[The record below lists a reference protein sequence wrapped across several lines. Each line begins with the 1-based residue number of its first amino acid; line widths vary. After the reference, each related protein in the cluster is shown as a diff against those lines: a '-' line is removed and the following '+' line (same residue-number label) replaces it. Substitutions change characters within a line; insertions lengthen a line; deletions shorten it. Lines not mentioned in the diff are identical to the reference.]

1 MTHDFIGE
9 TVIGSEQPQTG
20 IPPESQPRLGL
31 METNQIHRPDDPD
44 QLIFA
49 EEAESNPGVIHSPW
63 KVLLVDDDAAIHQ
76 AIRVAL
82 QNFSF
87 QHRPLEFISAYSG
100 PEALELLSANPD
112 TAIMLLDVI
121 METQDAGLRV
131 VQQIRSHDKN
141 RAIRIVLITGQ
152 PGQAPEESL
161 ILDYDINDY
170 KTKLQLTQQ
179 QLFTTLVSSLRTYND
194 ILTLEGNQEE
204 LAQLNHQLASLNQTL
219 EHQVRD
225 RTQQLEQNN
234 QQLQQEVAERQ
245 HAEEALR
252 IYIHALTH
260 DLRNPVTGMSQV
272 LQSLLQPVMA
282 PPAAGSQTSE
292 TVAIPR
298 SILERMAQGCDR
310 QRKMID
316 RLLEANSIDIW
327 GVSLKRHPFQLDTLL
342 QAMITEWQTELSKKR
357 VTVNLNI
364 EQNLP
369 PVDGDYAQLWRVF
382 ENLIENALKYNP
394 PGIQLNISAHEK
406 QIDAQATCIHC
417 CIADTG
423 VGLSQQQQAE
433 IFMIYQRGQVRH
445 ALQGLGLGLYICRS
459 IIEAHGGKI
468 EVDGAPQQ
476 GTAFSFSL
484 PTLGTVIQEHE

>member
-1 MTHDFIGE
+1 M
-9 TVIGSEQPQTG
+9 EQN
-20 IPPESQPRLGL
+20 EAYRSFDLDR
-31 METNQIHRPDDPD
+31 
-44 QLIFA
+44 LIFA
-49 EEAESNPGVIHSPW
+49 EEEEQTSHAGLLSPW

-76 AIRVAL
+76 AIGVAL

-112 TAIMLLDVI
+112 TAIILLDVI

-131 VQQIRSHDKN
+131 VQKIRSQDKH

-194 ILTLEGNQEE
+194 ILALEGNQEE
-204 LAQLNHQLASLNQTL
+204 LAQLNYQLASLNQTL
-219 EHQVRD
+219 ENQVRD
-225 RTQQLEQNN
+225 RTQQLEKNN

-260 DLRNPVTGMSQV
+260 DLRNPVTGMSQL
-272 LQSLLQPVMA
+272 LQSLLQPVMGVPSA
-282 PPAAGSQTSE
+282 SSNTSD

-327 GVSLKRHPFQLDTLL
+327 GVSLKRHPFQLKTLL
-342 QAMITEWQTELSKKR
+342 QAIITEWQTELNKKR
-357 VTVNLNI
+357 VTVTLNVQ
-364 EQNLP
+364 QNLP

-394 PGIQLNISAHEK
+394 PGIQLNISAQPEK
-406 QIDAQATCIHC
+406 IDAQTTYIHC

-459 IIEAHGGKI
+459 IIEAHGGNI
-468 EVDGAPQQ
+468 EVSGAPQQ

-484 PTLGTVIQEHE
+484 PSISASLEDN

>member
-1 MTHDFIGE
+1 MEKNEAQNPD
-9 TVIGSEQPQTG
+9 EQD
-20 IPPESQPRLGL
+20 R
-31 METNQIHRPDDPD
+31 
-44 QLIFA
+44 LIFA
-49 EEAESNPGVIHSPW
+49 EEEEPRRGVLPSPW

-87 QHRPLEFISAYSG
+87 QDRALEFISAYSG
-100 PEALELLSANPD
+100 PAASEQLSAHPD
-112 TAIMLLDVI
+112 IAIIFLDVI

-131 VQQIRSHDKN
+131 VQQIRSQDKY
-141 RAIRIVLITGQ
+141 RAIRIILITGQ

-179 QLFTTLVSSLRTYND
+179 QLFTTLVSSLRAYND
-194 ILTLEGNQEE
+194 ILTLEHNQEE

-219 EHQVRD
+219 EQQVRD
-225 RTQQLEQNN
+225 RTHQLEQNN

-272 LQSLLQPVMA
+272 LQSLLQTAMA
-282 PPAAGSQTSE
+282 PSATSPSPPD
-292 TVAIPR
+292 TVPIPR

-327 GVSLKRHPFQLDTLL
+327 GVSLKRQPFQLHTLL
-342 QAMITEWQTELSKKR
+342 EAIITEWQTELDKKR
-357 VTVNLNI
+357 VTVKLKI
-364 EQNLP
+364 HPSLP

-394 PGIQLNISAHEK
+394 PGIQLSLSATVRPVET
-406 QIDAQATCIHC
+406 QPAQIHC

-423 VGLSQQQQAE
+423 IGLSREQQAE
-433 IFMIYQRGQVRH
+433 IFTIYQRGQVRH

-459 IIEAHGGKI
+459 IIEAHGGNI
-468 EVDGAPQQ
+468 EVAGAPQQ

-484 PTLGTVIQEHE
+484 PAIVTSRQEH